1 MGKGVLKVHRANP
14 IEIKKLLNDNESY
27 TIGVRLNLVYLV
39 ALGHSS
45 RKLSEIHNISF
56 KQITNWVHRFEE
68 EGIDGLKDRKGR
80 GRHSTLSEEELF
92 EIKKSIVNQKP
103 NNYGYNSDKWTGP
116 IIKQWI
122 KSTYGIEFQKAQ
134 IYNIMNKIG
143 ISFEKKQGLVAD

>member
-27 TIGVRLNLVYLV
+27 TVGVRLNLVYLV
-39 ALGHSS
+39 ALDHSS

-80 GRHSTLSEEELF
+80 GRHRYPPEQPH
-92 EIKKSIVNQKP
+92 I
-103 NNYGYNSDKWTGP
+103 
-116 IIKQWI
+116 
-122 KSTYGIEFQKAQ
+122 
-134 IYNIMNKIG
+134 
-143 ISFEKKQGLVAD
+143 